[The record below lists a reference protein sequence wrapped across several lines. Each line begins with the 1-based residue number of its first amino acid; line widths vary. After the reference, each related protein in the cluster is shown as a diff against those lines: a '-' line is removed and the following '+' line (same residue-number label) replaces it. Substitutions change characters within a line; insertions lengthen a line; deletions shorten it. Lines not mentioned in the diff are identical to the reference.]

1 MASQAVT
8 SNDGAAM
15 SRAAIESEL
24 KRLAPFHHAID
35 LPHGLSTH
43 LPEFSRQE
51 REKTRL
57 KTLIDHAWPS
67 ILEACGGSL
76 KGKRVLDIACNCG
89 GFAVTAA
96 QAGADYVLGIDI
108 EDHYLEQANFI
119 RDALALDNLE
129 YRKVHL
135 EDLTPERVG
144 RFDLILCF
152 GILYHL
158 ENPVLSLKRIAGV
171 ADGVLVV
178 DTTLMRIPV
187 INNLLR
193 RWPMWHMKCVPAVD
207 DTAWNITTS
216 RWRKA
221 EFLQFYP
228 NPAAVIE
235 LMRYVGFD
243 GVRQL
248 PATVKGLEPR
258 YYGGTRATFIGSIDR
273 PGA

>member
-1 MASQAVT
+1 MASQAVK
-8 SNDGAAM
+8 SGSPASM
-15 SRAAIESEL
+15 SRAAMESEL

-43 LPEFSRQE
+43 LPEFSRQD

-57 KTLIDHAWPS
+57 ASLIDHAWPA

-89 GFAVTAA
+89 GFAVIAA
-96 QAGADYVLGIDI
+96 QAGAEQVVGIDV

-129 YRKVHL
+129 YRKLHI
-135 EDLTPERVG
+135 EDLSPETVG
-144 RFDLILCF
+144 TFDLVLCF

-158 ENPVLSLKRIAGV
+158 ENPVLSLKRIASV
-171 ADGVLVV
+171 AKDVLVV

-187 INNLLR
+187 INNLLK

-216 RWRKA
+216 RWRKT

-235 LMRYVGFD
+235 LMRYVGF
-243 GVRQL
+243 GNARQL
-248 PATVKGLEPR
+248 PATAKGLEPR
-258 YYGGTRATFIGSIDR
+258 YYGGTRATFIGSIDSAR
-273 PGA
+273 

>member
-1 MASQAVT
+1 MASQVQV
-8 SNDGAAM
+8 SEDGAAM
-15 SRAAIESEL
+15 PRATMESEL

-35 LPHGLSTH
+35 LPYGLSTH

-57 KTLIDHAWPS
+57 KSLLDHAWPA
-67 ILEACGGSL
+67 ILEACGGTL
-76 KGKRVLDIACNCG
+76 EGKRVLDIACNCG
-89 GFAVTAA
+89 GFAVAAA
-96 QAGADYVLGIDI
+96 QAGAKQVVGIDV

-129 YRKVHL
+129 YRKLHL
-135 EDLTPERVG
+135 EELSPETVG

-171 ADGVLVV
+171 ADGALVV

-187 INNLLR
+187 INNLLK

-228 NPAAVIE
+228 NAAAVIE
-235 LMRYVGFD
+235 LMRYAGFD

-248 PATVKGLEPR
+248 PATAKGLEPR
-258 YYGGTRATFIGSIDR
+258 YYSGGRATFIGSVR
-273 PGA
+273 